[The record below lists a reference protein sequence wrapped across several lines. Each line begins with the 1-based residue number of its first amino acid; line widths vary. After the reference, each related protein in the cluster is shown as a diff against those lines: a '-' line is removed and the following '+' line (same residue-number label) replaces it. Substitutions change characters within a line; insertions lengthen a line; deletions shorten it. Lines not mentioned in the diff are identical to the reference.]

1 MRLFVFGLGYVGAAF
16 ADALQ
21 ARGWDIA
28 ASARDPGQ
36 AQALRDRGITPADP
50 ADRDAMIAALAG
62 ANAILVTAPP
72 GPDGC
77 PALESIIPALAQAQA
92 YPDWIGYLS
101 TTGVYGDFDGRWV
114 FETSP
119 LKAQSVEGARRV
131 GAERD
136 WRQVGRCMG
145 LTVTTFR
152 LPGIYGPSRSALD
165 RLRAGEGRRIVKPG
179 QVFSRIHVDDIVS
192 GLLASLDHPRAGGIY
207 NLVDDAPAP
216 PQDVMEHAA
225 RLLGVPVPPDL
236 PFNELGMSPATR
248 RFYAENKRVSN
259 ALIKAELGWRPRY
272 PTYREGLAAIL
283 KAGGYGLLVVDR
295 QRARR
300 DTGGFQPRSVAQPRR
315 PRQAAGDQIALLRLS
330 QTLGFG
336 HGGN

>member
-21 ARGWDIA
+21 DRGWDIA

-36 AQALRDRGITPADP
+36 AQALRDKGITPADP

-62 ANAILVTAPP
+62 VNAILITAPP

-77 PALESIIPALAQAQA
+77 PALESIVPALAQAQA

-101 TTGVYGDFDGRWV
+101 TTGVYGDFEGRWV

-136 WRQVGRCMG
+136 WRQVGRGMG

-152 LPGIYGPSRSALD
+152 LPGIYGPGRSALD

-192 GLLASLDHPRAGGIY
+192 GLLASLDHPRAGGVTISSTT
-207 NLVDDAPAP
+207 N
-216 PQDVMEHAA
+216 
-225 RLLGVPVPPDL
+225 
-236 PFNELGMSPATR
+236 
-248 RFYAENKRVSN
+248 
-259 ALIKAELGWRPRY
+259 RPR
-272 PTYREGLAAIL
+272 PRTSWSTPPGCWAFRFRRTCRSTNWARRRRHGGSTPRTSASRTLAPRRSW
-283 KAGGYGLLVVDR
+283 AGGPSIRPTAKVW
-295 QRARR
+295 RR
-300 DTGGFQPRSVAQPRR
+300 S
-315 PRQAAGDQIALLRLS
+315 
-330 QTLGFG
+330 
-336 HGGN
+336 

>member
-16 ADALQ
+16 ANALR
-21 ARGWDIA
+21 ARGWEIA
-28 ASARDPGQ
+28 ASARSPEQ
-36 AQALRDRGITPADP
+36 ADALAANGVIAVDP
-50 ADRDAMIAALAG
+50 ADRDAMARALTG
-62 ANAILVTAPP
+62 VKAILVTAPP

-77 PALESIIPALAQAQA
+77 PALESIVPALAQAQA
-92 YPDWIGYLS
+92 FPDWIGYLS

-136 WRQVGRCMG
+136 WQEVGRGMG
-145 LTVTTFR
+145 LTVTVFR
-152 LPGIYGPSRSALD
+152 LPGIYGPGRSALD

-192 GLLASLDHPRAGGIY
+192 GLLASLDKPRAGGVY
-207 NLVDDAPAP
+207 NLVDDEPAP
-216 PQDVMEHAA
+216 PQDVMEQAA

-236 PFNELGMSPATR
+236 PFNELGLSPATR

-259 ALIKAELGWRPRY
+259 ARAKAELGWRPTY

-283 KAGGYGLLVVDR
+283 KAGG
-295 QRARR
+295 
-300 DTGGFQPRSVAQPRR
+300 
-315 PRQAAGDQIALLRLS
+315 
-330 QTLGFG
+330 
-336 HGGN
+336 

>member
-16 ADALQ
+16 ANALR
-21 ARGWDIA
+21 ARGWEIA
-28 ASARDPGQ
+28 ATARSPEQ
-36 AQALRDRGITPADP
+36 ADTLRARGVAAVDP
-50 ADRDAMIAALAG
+50 ADRDAMARALTG
-62 ANAILVTAPP
+62 VNAILLTAPP

-77 PALESIIPALAQAQA
+77 PALESIVPALAQAQA
-92 YPDWIGYLS
+92 FPDWIGYLS

-136 WRQVGRCMG
+136 WQEVGRGMG
-145 LTVTTFR
+145 LTVAVFR
-152 LPGIYGPSRSALD
+152 LPGIYGLGRSALD

-192 GLLASLDHPRAGGIY
+192 GLLASLDKPRAGGVY
-207 NLVDDAPAP
+207 NLVDDEPAP

-236 PFNELGMSPATR
+236 PFNELGLSPATR

-259 ALIKAELGWRPRY
+259 ARAKAELGWRPAY
-272 PTYREGLAAIL
+272 PTYREGLQVIL
-283 KAGGYGLLVVDR
+283 KAGG
-295 QRARR
+295 
-300 DTGGFQPRSVAQPRR
+300 
-315 PRQAAGDQIALLRLS
+315 
-330 QTLGFG
+330 
-336 HGGN
+336 